1 MAFSF
6 GRKLSSFLSDLTPT
20 TFKSSLG
27 PLETPQTQGAF
38 FETPTWSPAIQFY
51 GQGHGAS
58 TRQAGNYDVAV
69 PAPGPV
75 SDLRVIPEVSFR
87 PSLKE
92 YWNTPLGDTQLTR
105 ADHLRRIGSA
115 LRDPPEGALGAMS
128 FPDFPPPAR
137 SGSAQGGGIGGVGGA
152 GRRRITRD
160 WL

>member
-27 PLETPQTQGAF
+27 PLEAPQTQSVL
-38 FETPTWSPAIQFY
+38 FEAPARSPAVQFY
-51 GQGHGAS
+51 GQGQGAS
-58 TRQAGNYDVAV
+58 PRQAGNYDFAV

-75 SDLRVIPEVSFR
+75 SDLRAIPEVSFR
-87 PSLKE
+87 PTLKE

-115 LRDPPEGALGAMS
+115 LRDPPEAAPGAMS
-128 FPDFPPPAR
+128 FLDFPSPTR
-137 SGSAQGGGIGGVGGA
+137 SGAAQGGGIGGVGGA
-152 GRRRITRD
+152 GRRRSSRD
-160 WL
+160 WS

>member
-6 GRKLSSFLSDLTPT
+6 GRKLSSFLSDLTPA
-20 TFKSSLG
+20 TFKNSLG
-27 PLETPQTQGAF
+27 PLETPQTQGAA
-38 FETPTWSPAIQFY
+38 FEAPAGSPAIQLY

-58 TRQAGNYDVAV
+58 TRQTGNYDVAV

-105 ADHLRRIGSA
+105 ADYLRRIGSA
-115 LRDPPEGALGAMS
+115 LRDPPEGAPGAMS
-128 FPDFPPPAR
+128 FPDFPPPTR
-137 SGSAQGGGIGGVGGA
+137 SGLAQGGGIGGVGGA
-152 GRRRITRD
+152 GRRPIIRD
-160 WL
+160 WS

>member
-27 PLETPQTQGAF
+27 PLEAPQTQGAF
-38 FETPTWSPAIQFY
+38 FETAVRSPAMQFY
-51 GQGHGAS
+51 GQGQGA
-58 TRQAGNYDVAV
+58 TPGQAGHYEVAV

-75 SDLRVIPEVSFR
+75 SDLRVRPEVSFR
-87 PSLKE
+87 PTLKE
-92 YWNTPLGDTQLTR
+92 YWNTPIGDTQLTR

-115 LRDPPEGALGAMS
+115 LRDPLDGAPGAMS
-128 FPDFPPPAR
+128 FPDFPPSPR

-152 GRRRITRD
+152 GRRRSPRD
-160 WL
+160 WS